1 MCSINQNWNQP
12 LVEDLDLSIAGDQE
26 RHIRHEAID
35 VAENKCPFQS
45 EEATTIFFAALEDA
59 KSAGI
64 IPENIGVAEAE
75 WGGPFYGE
83 TEKVKVGRKDVEIVL
98 PFEIWWP
105 RAVLWAQALEL
116 MVRIQAAENNEI
128 VN

>member
-1 MCSINQNWNQP
+1 MRLIGELKYGRYADDFEGVHAEVLEHYGNE
-12 LVEDLDLSIAGDQE
+12 EDLNLSIAGDQE

-45 EEATTIFFAALEDA
+45 EEATSIFFAALEDA

-75 WGGPFYGE
+75 WDGPFYGE

-98 PFEIWWP
+98 PFEIW
-105 RAVLWAQALEL
+105 
-116 MVRIQAAENNEI
+116 
-128 VN
+128 